1 MDENKNE
8 NIEVSE
14 SEVQSNTQVNSEPK
28 GLYIASLILGICA
41 IVFGWIP
48 IFGQILAIV
57 ALIIGIVAIIK
68 MKKCNSKNG

>member
-14 SEVQSNTQVNSEPK
+14 SEVQSNMQGNSEPK

-41 IVFGWIP
+41 IVLDGFQ
-48 IFGQILAIV
+48 FLD
-57 ALIIGIVAIIK
+57 K
-68 MKKCNSKNG
+68 F